1 MFEDQDIPVAFL
13 DKKGDAY
20 TTTLVIAK
28 GTGVEHK
35 AVIQLVRTYL
45 TDLAEF
51 GRVTFQVE
59 PFATAGG
66 TQRREIAILNDP
78 QASLILTYMRNNEV
92 VRGFKK
98 RLVKA
103 FYTLTHQ
110 QRNLDT
116 TGYQSIFITQNCS
129 EKNSEFGE
137 FNQLDK
143 LITTISNSTQA
154 LEKLT
159 IQLTIANQH
168 HKEVITQDKPQQ
180 PAPALVAFLNA
191 WWDCLADRN
200 LLASDICRIVNS
212 QQCLALTQTAT
223 TLFNLA
229 GKNLTSKKL
238 GISLRLWLQQDL
250 NDFCILN
257 TGNRIKG
264 SIVWRLERT

>member
-20 TTTLVIAK
+20 TTTLIIAEGACIEHASVIK
-28 GTGVEHK
+28 
-35 AVIQLVRTYL
+35 LVRTYL
-45 TDLAEF
+45 TDLEEF
-51 GRVTFQVE
+51 GRVDLKSVRQE
-59 PFATAGG
+59 RGG
-66 TQRREIAILNDP
+66 FPIEYADLNEP
-78 QASLILTYMRNNEV
+78 QATLILTYMRNNEV
-92 VRGFKK
+92 VREFKK

-110 QRNLDT
+110 PKNLDT
-116 TGYQSIFITQNCS
+116 TGLHGTFTIQNWPG
-129 EKNSEFGE
+129 KNSEFGE
-137 FNQLDK
+137 FDQLDK

-159 IQLTIANQH
+159 VQLTIANQH
-168 HKEVITQDKPQQ
+168 HKAVIIQENKPQQ
-180 PAPALVAFLNA
+180 PTPALVAFLNA

-200 LLASDICRIVNS
+200 LLASDLCRIVNS

-238 GISLRLWLQQDL
+238 GTSLRLWLQQDL

-257 TGNRIKG
+257 TGTRIKG